1 MFTSAWNNF
10 SGGLLWLILLRIYM
24 SEWFSPLFH
33 EFSWLFMFIIFKK
46 IHGATLHSWI
56 CQEVNIFFRSL
67 AHHGFQMYGVL
78 GALCMTS
85 TGLRHA
91 PRSLYWWQC
100 HWDWDLWF
108 LCCNAYSVNKWA
120 SSWENVSSGVSDQVR
135 LKLACSAT
143 EASMMV
149 DILVTETRD
158 ITQSRQRATKM
169 LIRLCGCADWSAPL
183 LFAYDIRHIF
193 SWPGSLIFSCLLFY
207 KRLNLFHAHKYF

>member
-1 MFTSAWNNF
+1 
-10 SGGLLWLILLRIYM
+10 M

-33 EFSWLFMFIIFKK
+33 EFSWLFMFSIFKK
-46 IHGATLHSWI
+46 IHGASLHSWI

-67 AHHGFQMYGVL
+67 AHHGFHMYGVL
-78 GALCMTS
+78 GALCTTS

-91 PRSLYWWQC
+91 PRYYTDGSVAEIET
-100 HWDWDLWF
+100 LWF

-120 SSWENVSSGVSDQVR
+120 SSWENVSSWVSDQVR

-143 EASMMV
+143 EASMKV

-158 ITQSRQRATKM
+158 ITLSRQRATKM
-169 LIRLCGCADWSAPL
+169 LIRCVDAQTDLHLCCSHMTW
-183 LFAYDIRHIF
+183 HIF
-193 SWPGSLIFSCLLFY
+193 SWPGSLIFSCLSFY